1 MSQDLVLL
9 GAIAGAFGVRGE
21 VRVRCF
27 TADPAGLCAYGPL
40 FDKSGGLILTPK
52 KWRAI
57 KDGLAI
63 TAPEIKDREA
73 AEALKGTGLYVPRA
87 ALPAAE
93 EDEFYHVDLI
103 GCRVETPDGVSLG
116 AVIAVQ
122 DFGAGELLEIA
133 GADAKT
139 LFIEF
144 TRAAV
149 PVVDL
154 AKRLIIAETPQ

>member
-1 MSQDLVLL
+1 MSQELVLL

-21 VRVRCF
+21 ARVRCF
-27 TADPAGLCAYGPL
+27 TADPAGVCAYGPL
-40 FDKSGGLILTPK
+40 YDKAGNIIATPK
-52 KWRAI
+52 KWREI

-73 AEALKGTGLYVPRA
+73 AEALKGTGLYVPRS

-93 EDEFYHVDLI
+93 EDEYYHVDLI
-103 GCRVETPDGVSLG
+103 GCRVETPSGDTLG
-116 AVIAVQ
+116 IVIAVQ

-139 LFIEF
+139 LFIAF
-144 TRAAV
+144 TRDAV
-149 PVVDL
+149 PVVDI
-154 AKRLIIAETPQ
+154 AKRLIIAQAP